1 MSLSLSPALRVLSVS
16 SSLSPS
22 LYLLLDTSLA
32 PSSLFS
38 IARRIYMRTR
48 SRTHSSLLLFAPFP
62 AFPSLSLSLC
72 FVLSSSFLQSH
83 TPEKYSR
90 GSSRSSSSGGSSG
103 SQIECERKIDRW
115 KKSESSVER
124 ENDRRGERGRA
135 EQVPA
140 RGGWG
145 CRRARGS
152 DLESEGKEGVGGAA
166 RGRENWNPE

>member
-1 MSLSLSPALRVLSVS
+1 MEARARCLFLFLPHFVCSLSLLHYLPLSIFCS
-16 SSLSPS
+16 TP
-22 LYLLLDTSLA
+22 LLL
-32 PSSLFS
+32 
-38 IARRIYMRTR
+38 
-48 SRTHSSLLLFAPFP
+48 LLLFSLSLAAYTCAHARVYTRLSCSLPLSP
-62 AFPSLSLSLC
+62 LFPSLFLSLC
-72 FVLSSSFLQSH
+72 FVLSSSSLQSH

-90 GSSRSSSSGGSSG
+90 GSSRSSSSSGGSSG

-152 DLESEGKEGVGGAA
+152 DLESEG
-166 RGRENWNPE
+166 